1 MVLNNNP
8 LDDLDLVE
16 EKTTKTKI
24 QKNSFNYSKKEMGKF
39 LEENKEGAPIPL
51 YRRKSEAT
59 ILHDPSPLKDRGKK
73 KATVVIHK
81 KIKYYDEHGMKILK
95 FN

>member
-24 QKNSFNYSKKEMGKF
+24 QKNSFNYSKKEMAKF
-39 LEENKEGAPIPL
+39 SEDNKEGVSIPL
-51 YRRKSEAT
+51 FRRKSEAV
-59 ILHDPSPLKDRGKK
+59 IIHENSENVRNKK
-73 KATVVIHK
+73 KATVIIHK
-81 KIKYYDEHGMKILK
+81 KIKYYDANGKKIK
-95 FN
+95 K